1 MPPCGLT
8 VPGTATIDQLCLVHE
23 ATYIDKVLTGTLS
36 QREVRRI
43 GFPWSP
49 QLVERSRRSVGSTIA
64 ACRAALDAAT
74 NGRSGVA
81 VSLTGGTHHAFAD
94 HGEGFCVF
102 NDVAVAARVVQSE
115 RRAERIVLID
125 CDVHQG
131 NGTAALLAADPTV
144 FTFSIHGAKNFPF
157 HKEQSDLDVELSDGT
172 GDAAYL
178 AALDDALDY
187 VLPAAQ
193 ADLAIYLAGAD
204 PYEGDT
210 LGRLALSKAGL
221 AARDR
226 LVFDRCHD
234 WRLPVAVVMGG
245 GYARHIED
253 TVDISSRRCA
263 WLRGW
268 SRHGRGGHCGA
279 SFQVRACL
287 AAAAHRY
294 AAHPQPPPHPGARRA
309 VQEASGI
316 RIGALAAGAAALC
329 TGYRAAGTR
338 WLAAPVAVLAVAA
351 AGEVRRWRLRRH
363 SEAAPPVHEENARI
377 ALARPDTTT
386 DLALRRYELPVA
398 GWQGPRLRI
407 RACQR
412 LPSQQPPAARLL
424 RVCHAAGAR
433 MSRPASSSAPATS

>member
-1 MPPCGLT
+1 MKTFHIDHFTYPLPEGHRFPIPKYALLRERVGREFVPPCELAI
-8 VPGTATIDQLCLVHE
+8 PDAATIDQLCLVHE
-23 ATYIDKVLTGTLS
+23 AAYIDKVLTGTLS

-64 ACRAALDAAT
+64 ACRAALDAPV
-74 NGRSGVA
+74 NGSSGVA

-115 RRAERIVLID
+115 RRAERIVIID

-157 HKEQSDLDVELSDGT
+157 HKEQSDLDIELPDGT

-178 AALDDALDY
+178 AALEDALDY

-226 LVFDRCHD
+226 LVFDRCRD

-245 GYARHIED
+245 GYARNIED
-253 TVDISSRRCA
+253 TVDIQ
-263 WLRGW
+263 
-268 SRHGRGGHCGA
+268 
-279 SFQVRACL
+279 FETVR
-287 AAAAHRY
+287 
-294 AAHPQPPPHPGARRA
+294 
-309 VQEASGI
+309 
-316 RIGALAAGAAALC
+316 LAAGL
-329 TGYRAAGTR
+329 G
-338 WLAAPVAVLAVAA
+338 
-351 AGEVRRWRLRRH
+351 
-363 SEAAPPVHEENARI
+363 
-377 ALARPDTTT
+377 
-386 DLALRRYELPVA
+386 
-398 GWQGPRLRI
+398 
-407 RACQR
+407 
-412 LPSQQPPAARLL
+412 
-424 RVCHAAGAR
+424 
-433 MSRPASSSAPATS
+433 

>member
-1 MPPCGLT
+1 MRTFHIDHFTYPLPEGHRFPIPKYALLRERVEHEFVPPCELV
-8 VPGTATIDQLCLVHE
+8 VPDAATIDQLCLVHE
-23 ATYIDKVLTGTLS
+23 AAYIDKVLTGTLS
-36 QREVRRI
+36 QREMRRI

-64 ACRAALDAAT
+64 ACRATLDAPV
-74 NGRSGVA
+74 NGSSGVA

-102 NDVAVAARVVQSE
+102 NDVAVAARVMQSE
-115 RRAERIVLID
+115 RRAERLVIID

-131 NGTAALLAADPTV
+131 NGTAALLAADSTV

-157 HKEQSDLDVELSDGT
+157 HKEQSDLDVELPDGT

-178 AALDDALDY
+178 AALEDALDY

-226 LVFDRCHD
+226 LVFDRCRD

-253 TVDISSRRCA
+253 TVDIQ
-263 WLRGW
+263 LET
-268 SRHGRGGHCGA
+268 
-279 SFQVRACL
+279 VR
-287 AAAAHRY
+287 
-294 AAHPQPPPHPGARRA
+294 
-309 VQEASGI
+309 
-316 RIGALAAGAAALC
+316 LAAGLVE
-329 TGYRAAGTR
+329 AGR
-338 WLAAPVAVLAVAA
+338 
-351 AGEVRRWRLRRH
+351 
-363 SEAAPPVHEENARI
+363 
-377 ALARPDTTT
+377 
-386 DLALRRYELPVA
+386 
-398 GWQGPRLRI
+398 
-407 RACQR
+407 
-412 LPSQQPPAARLL
+412 
-424 RVCHAAGAR
+424 
-433 MSRPASSSAPATS
+433 